1 MEVDSLNEN
10 GNDTLNSVFPI
21 SSAFNFGS
29 LRSAFGCPP
38 LQFRPFHHT
47 RQFIEICNGL
57 LERSDRILLVGG
69 CLVSR
74 IALIVSE
81 PAVARR
87 KIISVANR
95 VQRLSFLRNGIS
107 VSASRTELF
116 PDDQSPQTTSWRSD
130 RMLSRPYLGSWAIMS
145 RCTW

>member
-1 MEVDSLNEN
+1 MRMEMTNLTAFFQSLPPLILDPSAPLLGAPRFNSGLSITRGSSSKSVMDSLK
-10 GNDTLNSVFPI
+10 G
-21 SSAFNFGS
+21 
-29 LRSAFGCPP
+29 
-38 LQFRPFHHT
+38 
-47 RQFIEICNGL
+47 
-57 LERSDRILLVGG
+57 RIDSCSLVGR
-69 CLVSR
+69 LVSR

>member
-1 MEVDSLNEN
+1 MTNLTAFFQSLPPLILDPSAPLLGAPRFNSGLSITRGSSSKSVMDSLK
-10 GNDTLNSVFPI
+10 G
-21 SSAFNFGS
+21 
-29 LRSAFGCPP
+29 
-38 LQFRPFHHT
+38 
-47 RQFIEICNGL
+47 
-57 LERSDRILLVGG
+57 RIDSCSLVGR
-69 CLVSR
+69 LVSR